1 MVYSTFRLC
10 KINIKSVTEM
20 RNIIRM
26 VGIGV
31 AALCMVTPTVQA
43 QVKLNANNI
52 DEVIGE
58 MTLEEKVHMVIGCGM
73 SMGDGAK
80 FPGTAGRTY
89 DIPRLGIP
97 SVYLA
102 DGPHRLA
109 MSVKRDFDSRFYYA
123 TEFPSGTTVAATFD
137 PNAAYQ
143 VGAALGEEVKDYG
156 MDVLLAPGAN
166 LMRNALCGRNHEYYS
181 EDPVVTGKMAAGY
194 IKGVQSQGVGTCLKH
209 FAVNN
214 QETNRNNNDSRVA
227 QRPLREL
234 YLKGFEIA
242 VKESQPWSIMTS
254 YNKVNGKYTC
264 EDIDLT
270 ENILRDEWGF
280 KGVVM
285 SDWNAGTD
293 AVTSM
298 KAGNDML
305 QPGQERQYKA
315 ILEAVQNG
323 TLDEAILNRNVK
335 RILELVVKCHTFENY
350 KYANETDLKAHAI
363 IDRTIGAEGIVLLDN
378 RSVLPLTANVKTIA
392 LYGTTSYDMV
402 PAGMGFG
409 STGVGYYC
417 VSLVEGMRNAGYT
430 VDADLIKKY
439 KKHLFDEQKRL
450 YPNGKP
456 PFSLTSLKRA
466 EEFVPTSDELS
477 AQVKNN
483 DVAIITLGRTSGEA
497 SDRRVEEFYLKE
509 NESALIKQ
517 VAEAYHAAGKK
528 VIVILNICSPVETA
542 SWKNMVDAVICAFQ
556 PGQEVGNCVADV
568 LTGKVNPSGHLPMTF
583 AIKYGDAPS
592 DSNFPYDYE
601 FKMPSFAMGSGMN
614 FESKEKEEKPKE
626 AVRNVDFTDY
636 EEGIYVGYRYFETF
650 DKEVSYPF
658 GHGLSYT
665 TFSFEIVSSDING
678 DNCEMKV
685 AVKNTGNCAGKESVQ
700 VYVKAPAGGLEK
712 PAKELKAFAK
722 TKLLQPGESEVV
734 TLSWKLMDMASLN
747 EKSSSWEL
755 PKGTYQ
761 WMVGASSA
769 DVRCTVIQKVSK
781 AQKVKVHNAMIP
793 PYKIAQHDMVKR

>member
-1 MVYSTFRLC
+1 MVYSTFRMC

-456 PFSLTSLKRA
+456 PFSLTPLKRA

-712 PAKELKAFAK
+712 PVKELKAFAK

>member
-378 RSVLPLTANVKTIA
+378 RSALPLTANVKTIA

-456 PFSLTSLKRA
+456 PFSLTPLKRT

-509 NESALIKQ
+509 NESVLIKQ

>member
-1 MVYSTFRLC
+1 
-10 KINIKSVTEM
+10 M
-20 RNIIRM
+20 RNVIRM
-26 VGIGV
+26 VGVGI
-31 AALCMVTPTVQA
+31 AALCMVTSTVQG
-43 QVKLNANNI
+43 QVKLNASNI
-52 DEVIGE
+52 DEVIGQ

-73 SMGDGAK
+73 SMGDDVK

-109 MSVKRDFDSRFYYA
+109 MAVKRDFDSHFYYA

-137 PNAAYQ
+137 PNAAFQ
-143 VGAALGEEVKDYG
+143 VGVALGEEVKDYG
-156 MDVLLAPGAN
+156 MDVLLAPGVN

-194 IKGVQSQGVGTCLKH
+194 INGVQSQGTGTCLKH

-270 ENILRDEWGF
+270 EYILRDEWGF

-293 AVTSM
+293 AVASM
-298 KAGNDML
+298 KAENDML
-305 QPGQERQYKA
+305 QPGQDRQYKA

-323 TLDEAILNRNVK
+323 TLDEAVLNRNVK
-335 RILELVVKCHTFENY
+335 RILEMVVKCHTFGNY
-350 KYANETDLKAHAI
+350 KYANETNLKAHAQ

-378 RSVLPLTANVKTIA
+378 QSALPLAANIKNVA

-430 VDADLIKKY
+430 VDANLIKKY
-439 KKHLFDEQKRL
+439 KKHLADEQKRL
-450 YPNGKP
+450 YPKGRP
-456 PFSLTSLKRA
+456 PFSLTPLKRA
-466 EEFVPTSDELS
+466 EEFVPTADELS
-477 AQVKNN
+477 AQVKSN
-483 DVAIITLGRTSGEA
+483 DVAILTLGRTSGEA
-497 SDRRVEEFYLKE
+497 SDRRVEEFYLKD
-509 NESALIKQ
+509 NETALIKQ

-542 SWKNMVDAVICAFQ
+542 SWKNTVDAVICAFQ
-556 PGQEVGNCVADV
+556 PGQEVGNSVADV

-583 AIKYGDAPS
+583 AVKYGDAPS
-592 DSNFPYDYE
+592 DANFPYDYE

-614 FESKEKEEKPKE
+614 FESKEKKEEKPKE
-626 AVRNVDFTDY
+626 AVRNVDYTNY
-636 EEGIYVGYRYFETF
+636 EEGIYVGYRYFDTF
-650 DKEVSYPF
+650 GKEVSYPF

-665 TFSFEIVSSDING
+665 TFSFDVVSSGING
-678 DNCEMKV
+678 DKCEMKV
-685 AVKNTGNCAGKESVQ
+685 SVKNTGNCAGKESVQ
-700 VYVKAPAGGLEK
+700 LYVKAPAGGLEK

-734 TLSWKLMDMASLN
+734 TLSWNLMDMASFN
-747 EKSSSWEL
+747 EKSCSWEL
-755 PKGTYQ
+755 AKGTYQ
-761 WMVGASSA
+761 WMAAASSA
-769 DVRCTVIQKVSK
+769 DVRCTVSQKVAK
-781 AQKVKVHNAMIP
+781 AQKVKVHDAMKP
-793 PYKIAQHDMVKR
+793 AYKIVQLDMVKR

>member
-378 RSVLPLTANVKTIA
+378 RSALPLTANVKTIA

-456 PFSLTSLKRA
+456 PFSLTPLKRA

-769 DVRCTVIQKVSK
+769 DVRCTVTQKVSK
-781 AQKVKVHNAMIP
+781 AQKVKVYNAMIP

>member
-1 MVYSTFRLC
+1 
-10 KINIKSVTEM
+10 M
-20 RNIIRM
+20 RNVIRM
-26 VGIGV
+26 VGVGI
-31 AALCMVTPTVQA
+31 AALCMVTSTVQG
-43 QVKLNANNI
+43 QVKLNASNI
-52 DEVIGE
+52 DEVIGQ

-73 SMGDGAK
+73 SMGDDVK

-109 MSVKRDFDSRFYYA
+109 MAVKRDFDSHFYYA

-137 PNAAYQ
+137 PNAAFQ
-143 VGAALGEEVKDYG
+143 VGVALGEEVKDYG
-156 MDVLLAPGAN
+156 MDVLLAPGVN

-194 IKGVQSQGVGTCLKH
+194 INGVQSQGTGTCLKH

-270 ENILRDEWGF
+270 EYILRDEWGF

-293 AVTSM
+293 AVASM

-305 QPGQERQYKA
+305 QPGQDRQYKA
-315 ILEAVQNG
+315 ILEAVQNS
-323 TLDEAILNRNVK
+323 TLDEAVLNRNVK
-335 RILELVVKCHTFENY
+335 RILEMVVKCHTFGNY
-350 KYANETDLKAHAI
+350 KYANETNLKAHAQ

-378 RSVLPLTANVKTIA
+378 QSALPLAANIKNVA

-430 VDADLIKKY
+430 VDANLIKKY
-439 KKHLFDEQKRL
+439 KKHLADEQKRL
-450 YPNGKP
+450 YPKGRP
-456 PFSLTSLKRA
+456 PFSLTPLKRA
-466 EEFVPTSDELS
+466 EEFVPTADELA
-477 AQVKNN
+477 AQVKSN
-483 DVAIITLGRTSGEA
+483 DVAILTLGRTSGEA
-497 SDRRVEEFYLKE
+497 SDRRVEEFYLKD
-509 NESALIKQ
+509 NETALIKQ

-542 SWKNMVDAVICAFQ
+542 SWKNTVDAVICAFQ
-556 PGQEVGNCVADV
+556 PGQEVGNSVADV

-583 AIKYGDAPS
+583 AVKYGDAPS
-592 DSNFPYDYE
+592 DTNFPYDYE

-614 FESKEKEEKPKE
+614 FESKEKKEEKPKE
-626 AVRNVDFTDY
+626 AVRNVDYTNY
-636 EEGIYVGYRYFETF
+636 EEGIYVGYRYFDTF
-650 DKEVSYPF
+650 GKEVSYPF

-665 TFSFEIVSSDING
+665 TFSFDVVSSGING
-678 DNCEMKV
+678 DKCEMKV
-685 AVKNTGNCAGKESVQ
+685 SVKNTGNCAGKESVQ
-700 VYVKAPAGGLEK
+700 LYVKAPAGGLEK

-734 TLSWKLMDMASLN
+734 TLSWNLMDMASFN
-747 EKSSSWEL
+747 EKSCSWEL
-755 PKGTYQ
+755 AKGTYQ
-761 WMVGASSA
+761 WMAAASSA
-769 DVRCTVIQKVSK
+769 DVRCMVSQKVAK
-781 AQKVKVHNAMIP
+781 AQKVKVHDAMKP
-793 PYKIAQHDMVKR
+793 AYKIVQLDMVKR

>member
-1 MVYSTFRLC
+1 
-10 KINIKSVTEM
+10 M
-20 RNIIRM
+20 RNVIRM
-26 VGIGV
+26 VGVGI
-31 AALCMVTPTVQA
+31 AALCMVTSTVQG
-43 QVKLNANNI
+43 QVKLNASNI
-52 DEVIGE
+52 DEVIGQ

-378 RSVLPLTANVKTIA
+378 RSALPLTANVKTIA

-430 VDADLIKKY
+430 VDAGLIKKY

-456 PFSLTSLKRA
+456 PFSLTPLKRA

>member
-1 MVYSTFRLC
+1 
-10 KINIKSVTEM
+10 M

-378 RSVLPLTANVKTIA
+378 RSALPLTANVKTIA

-456 PFSLTSLKRA
+456 PFSLTPLKRA

-477 AQVKNN
+477 VQVKNN

>member
-1 MVYSTFRLC
+1 
-10 KINIKSVTEM
+10 M
-20 RNIIRM
+20 RNVIRM
-26 VGIGV
+26 VGVGI
-31 AALCMVTPTVQA
+31 AALCMVTSTVQG
-43 QVKLNANNI
+43 QVKLNASNI
-52 DEVIGE
+52 DEVIGQ

-73 SMGDGAK
+73 SMGDDVK

-109 MSVKRDFDSRFYYA
+109 MAVKRDFDSHFYYT

-137 PNAAYQ
+137 PNAAFQ

-156 MDVLLAPGAN
+156 MDVLLAPGVN

-194 IKGVQSQGVGTCLKH
+194 INGVQSQGTGTCLKH

-227 QRPLREL
+227 QRTLREL

-270 ENILRDEWGF
+270 EYILRDEWGF

-293 AVTSM
+293 AVASM

-305 QPGQERQYKA
+305 QPGQDRQYKA

-323 TLDEAILNRNVK
+323 TLDEAVLNRNVK
-335 RILELVVKCHTFENY
+335 RILEMVVKCHTFGNY
-350 KYANETDLKAHAI
+350 KYANETNLKAHAQ

-378 RSVLPLTANVKTIA
+378 QSALPLAANIKNVA

-430 VDADLIKKY
+430 VDANLIKKY
-439 KKHLFDEQKRL
+439 KKHLADEQKRL
-450 YPNGKP
+450 YPKGRP
-456 PFSLTSLKRA
+456 PFSLTPLKRA
-466 EEFVPTSDELS
+466 EEFVPTADELA
-477 AQVKNN
+477 AQVKSN
-483 DVAIITLGRTSGEA
+483 DVAILTLGRTSGEA
-497 SDRRVEEFYLKE
+497 SDRRVEEFYLKD
-509 NESALIKQ
+509 NETALIKQ

-542 SWKNMVDAVICAFQ
+542 SWKNTVDAVICAFQ
-556 PGQEVGNCVADV
+556 PGQEVGNSVADV

-583 AIKYGDAPS
+583 AVKYGDAPS
-592 DSNFPYDYE
+592 DTNFPYDYE

-614 FESKEKEEKPKE
+614 FESKEKKEEKPKE
-626 AVRNVDFTDY
+626 AVRNVDYTNY
-636 EEGIYVGYRYFETF
+636 EEGIYVGYRYFDTF
-650 DKEVSYPF
+650 GKEVSYPF

-665 TFSFEIVSSDING
+665 TFSFDVVSSGING
-678 DNCEMKV
+678 DKCEMKV
-685 AVKNTGNCAGKESVQ
+685 SVKNTGNCAGKESVQ
-700 VYVKAPAGGLEK
+700 LYVKAPAGGLEK

-734 TLSWKLMDMASLN
+734 TLSWNLMDMASFN
-747 EKSSSWEL
+747 EKSCSWEL
-755 PKGTYQ
+755 AKGTYQ
-761 WMVGASSA
+761 WMAAASSA
-769 DVRCTVIQKVSK
+769 DVRCTVSQKVAK
-781 AQKVKVHNAMIP
+781 AQKVKVHDAMKP
-793 PYKIAQHDMVKR
+793 AYKIVQLDMVKR

>member
-1 MVYSTFRLC
+1 
-10 KINIKSVTEM
+10 M
-20 RNIIRM
+20 RNVIRM
-26 VGIGV
+26 VGVGI
-31 AALCMVTPTVQA
+31 AALCMVTSTVQG
-43 QVKLNANNI
+43 QVKLNASNI
-52 DEVIGE
+52 DEVIGQ

-73 SMGDGAK
+73 SMGDDVK

-109 MSVKRDFDSRFYYA
+109 MAVKRDFDSHFYYA

-137 PNAAYQ
+137 PNAAFQ
-143 VGAALGEEVKDYG
+143 VGVALGEEVKDYG
-156 MDVLLAPGAN
+156 MDVLLAPGVN

-194 IKGVQSQGVGTCLKH
+194 INGVQSQGTGTCLKH

-270 ENILRDEWGF
+270 EYILRDEWGF

-293 AVTSM
+293 AVASM
-298 KAGNDML
+298 KAENDML
-305 QPGQERQYKA
+305 QPGQDRQYKA

-323 TLDEAILNRNVK
+323 TLDEAVLNRNVK
-335 RILELVVKCHTFENY
+335 RILEMVVKCHTFGNY
-350 KYANETDLKAHAI
+350 KYANETNLKAHAQ

-378 RSVLPLTANVKTIA
+378 QSALPLAANIKNVA

-430 VDADLIKKY
+430 VDANLIKKY
-439 KKHLFDEQKRL
+439 KKHLADEQKRL
-450 YPNGKP
+450 YPKGRP
-456 PFSLTSLKRA
+456 PFSLTPLKRA
-466 EEFVPTSDELS
+466 EEFVPTADELA
-477 AQVKNN
+477 AQVKSN
-483 DVAIITLGRTSGEA
+483 DVAILTLGRTSGEA
-497 SDRRVEEFYLKE
+497 SDRRVEEFYLKD
-509 NESALIKQ
+509 NETDLIKQ

-542 SWKNMVDAVICAFQ
+542 SWKNTVDAVICAFQ
-556 PGQEVGNCVADV
+556 PGQEVGNSVADV

-583 AIKYGDAPS
+583 AVKYGDAPS
-592 DSNFPYDYE
+592 DANFPYDYE

-614 FESKEKEEKPKE
+614 FESKEKKEEKPKE
-626 AVRNVDFTDY
+626 AVRNVDYTNY
-636 EEGIYVGYRYFETF
+636 EEGIYVGYRYFDTF
-650 DKEVSYPF
+650 GKEVSYPF

-665 TFSFEIVSSDING
+665 TFSFDVVSSGING
-678 DNCEMKV
+678 DKCEMKV
-685 AVKNTGNCAGKESVQ
+685 SVKNTGNCAGKESVQ
-700 VYVKAPAGGLEK
+700 LYVKAPAGGLEK
-712 PAKELKAFAK
+712 PAKELRAFAK

-734 TLSWKLMDMASLN
+734 TLSWNLMDMASFN
-747 EKSSSWEL
+747 EKSCSWEL
-755 PKGTYQ
+755 AKGTYQ
-761 WMVGASSA
+761 WMAAASSA
-769 DVRCTVIQKVSK
+769 DVRCTVSQKVAK
-781 AQKVKVHNAMIP
+781 AQKVKVHDAMKP
-793 PYKIAQHDMVKR
+793 AYKITQLDMVKR

>member
-350 KYANETDLKAHAI
+350 KYANETDLKAYAI

-456 PFSLTSLKRA
+456 PFSLTPLKRA

>member
-1 MVYSTFRLC
+1 
-10 KINIKSVTEM
+10 
-20 RNIIRM
+20 
-26 VGIGV
+26 
-31 AALCMVTPTVQA
+31 
-43 QVKLNANNI
+43 
-52 DEVIGE
+52 
-58 MTLEEKVHMVIGCGM
+58 M
-73 SMGDGAK
+73 SMGDDVK

-109 MSVKRDFDSRFYYA
+109 MAVKRDFDSHFYYA

-137 PNAAYQ
+137 PNAAFQ

-166 LMRNALCGRNHEYYS
+166 LMRNVLCGRNHEYYS
-181 EDPVVTGKMAAGY
+181 EDPVVTGKIAAGY
-194 IKGVQSQGVGTCLKH
+194 INGVQSQGTGTCLKH

-234 YLKGFEIA
+234 YLKGFEMA

-270 ENILRDEWGF
+270 EYILRDEWGF
-280 KGVVM
+280 KGMVM

-305 QPGQERQYKA
+305 QPGQDRQYKA

-323 TLDEAILNRNVK
+323 TLDEAVLNRNVK
-335 RILELVVKCHTFENY
+335 RILEMVVKCHTFDNY
-350 KYANETDLKAHAI
+350 KYANETNLKAHAQV
-363 IDRTIGAEGIVLLDN
+363 DRTIGAEGIVLLDN
-378 RSVLPLTANVKTIA
+378 QSALPLAANIKNVA

-417 VSLVEGMRNAGYT
+417 VSMVEGMRNAGYT
-430 VDADLIKKY
+430 VDANLIKKY
-439 KKHLFDEQKRL
+439 KKHLADEQKRL
-450 YPNGKP
+450 YPKGRP
-456 PFSLTSLKRA
+456 PFSLTPLKRA
-466 EEFVPTSDELS
+466 EEFVPTAEELA
-477 AQVKNN
+477 AQVKSN
-483 DVAIITLGRTSGEA
+483 DVAILTLGRTSGEA
-497 SDRRVEEFYLKE
+497 SDRRVEEFYLKD
-509 NESALIKQ
+509 NETALIKQ

-542 SWKNMVDAVICAFQ
+542 SWKNTVDAVICAFQ
-556 PGQEVGNCVADV
+556 PGQEVGNSVADV

-592 DSNFPYDYE
+592 DANFPYDYE

-614 FESKEKEEKPKE
+614 FESKEKKEEKPKE
-626 AVRNVDFTDY
+626 AVRNVDYTNY
-636 EEGIYVGYRYFETF
+636 EEGIYVGYRYFDTF
-650 DKEVSYPF
+650 GKEVSYPF

-665 TFSFEIVSSDING
+665 TFSFDVVSSGING
-678 DNCEMKV
+678 DKCEMKV
-685 AVKNTGNCAGKESVQ
+685 SVKNTGNCAGKESVQ
-700 VYVKAPAGGLEK
+700 LYVKAPAGGLEK

-722 TKLLQPGESEVV
+722 TRLLQPGESEVV
-734 TLSWKLMDMASLN
+734 TLSWNLMDMASFN
-747 EKSSSWEL
+747 EKSCSWEL
-755 PKGTYQ
+755 AKGTYQ
-761 WMVGASSA
+761 WMAAASSA
-769 DVRCTVIQKVSK
+769 DVRCTVSQKVAK
-781 AQKVKVHNAMIP
+781 AQKVKVHDAMKP
-793 PYKIAQHDMVKR
+793 AYKITQLDMVKR

>member
-1 MVYSTFRLC
+1 
-10 KINIKSVTEM
+10 M

-52 DEVIGE
+52 EEVIGE

-456 PFSLTSLKRA
+456 PFSLTPLKRA

>member
-1 MVYSTFRLC
+1 
-10 KINIKSVTEM
+10 M

-378 RSVLPLTANVKTIA
+378 RSALPLTANVKTIA

-430 VDADLIKKY
+430 VDAGLIKKY

-456 PFSLTSLKRA
+456 PFSLTPLKRA

-483 DVAIITLGRTSGEA
+483 NVAIITLGRTSGEA

-769 DVRCTVIQKVSK
+769 DVRCTVTQKVSK
-781 AQKVKVHNAMIP
+781 AQKEKVHNAMIP

>member
-378 RSVLPLTANVKTIA
+378 RSALPLTANVKTIA

-450 YPNGKP
+450 YPNGRP
-456 PFSLTSLKRA
+456 PFSLTPLKRA

-477 AQVKNN
+477 VQVKNN

-665 TFSFEIVSSDING
+665 TFCFEIVSSDING

>member
-315 ILEAVQNG
+315 IWEAVQNG

-335 RILELVVKCHTFENY
+335 RILELVVKCHTF
-350 KYANETDLKAHAI
+350 
-363 IDRTIGAEGIVLLDN
+363 
-378 RSVLPLTANVKTIA
+378 
-392 LYGTTSYDMV
+392 
-402 PAGMGFG
+402 
-409 STGVGYYC
+409 
-417 VSLVEGMRNAGYT
+417 
-430 VDADLIKKY
+430 
-439 KKHLFDEQKRL
+439 
-450 YPNGKP
+450 
-456 PFSLTSLKRA
+456 
-466 EEFVPTSDELS
+466 
-477 AQVKNN
+477 
-483 DVAIITLGRTSGEA
+483 
-497 SDRRVEEFYLKE
+497 
-509 NESALIKQ
+509 
-517 VAEAYHAAGKK
+517 
-528 VIVILNICSPVETA
+528 
-542 SWKNMVDAVICAFQ
+542 
-556 PGQEVGNCVADV
+556 
-568 LTGKVNPSGHLPMTF
+568 
-583 AIKYGDAPS
+583 
-592 DSNFPYDYE
+592 
-601 FKMPSFAMGSGMN
+601 
-614 FESKEKEEKPKE
+614 
-626 AVRNVDFTDY
+626 
-636 EEGIYVGYRYFETF
+636 
-650 DKEVSYPF
+650 
-658 GHGLSYT
+658 
-665 TFSFEIVSSDING
+665 
-678 DNCEMKV
+678 
-685 AVKNTGNCAGKESVQ
+685 
-700 VYVKAPAGGLEK
+700 
-712 PAKELKAFAK
+712 
-722 TKLLQPGESEVV
+722 
-734 TLSWKLMDMASLN
+734 
-747 EKSSSWEL
+747 
-755 PKGTYQ
+755 
-761 WMVGASSA
+761 
-769 DVRCTVIQKVSK
+769 
-781 AQKVKVHNAMIP
+781 
-793 PYKIAQHDMVKR
+793 

>member
-1 MVYSTFRLC
+1 
-10 KINIKSVTEM
+10 M
-20 RNIIRM
+20 RNVIRM
-26 VGIGV
+26 VGVGI
-31 AALCMVTPTVQA
+31 AALCMVTSTVQG
-43 QVKLNANNI
+43 QVKLNASNI
-52 DEVIGE
+52 DEVIGQ

-73 SMGDGAK
+73 SMGDDVK

-109 MSVKRDFDSRFYYA
+109 MAVKRDFDSHFYYA

-137 PNAAYQ
+137 PNAAFQ
-143 VGAALGEEVKDYG
+143 VGVALGEEVKDYG
-156 MDVLLAPGAN
+156 MDVLLAPGVN

-194 IKGVQSQGVGTCLKH
+194 INGVQSQGTGTCLKH

-270 ENILRDEWGF
+270 EYILRDEWGF

-293 AVTSM
+293 AVASM

-305 QPGQERQYKA
+305 QPGQDRQYKA
-315 ILEAVQNG
+315 ILEAVQNS
-323 TLDEAILNRNVK
+323 TLDEAVLNRNVK
-335 RILELVVKCHTFENY
+335 RILEMVVKCHTFGNY
-350 KYANETDLKAHAI
+350 KYANETNLKAHAQ

-378 RSVLPLTANVKTIA
+378 QSALPLVANIKNVA

-430 VDADLIKKY
+430 VDANLIKKY
-439 KKHLFDEQKRL
+439 KKHLADEQKRL
-450 YPNGKP
+450 YPKGRP
-456 PFSLTSLKRA
+456 PFSLTPLKRA
-466 EEFVPTSDELS
+466 EEFVPTADELA
-477 AQVKNN
+477 AQVKSN
-483 DVAIITLGRTSGEA
+483 DVAILTLGRTSGEA
-497 SDRRVEEFYLKE
+497 SDRRVEEFYLKD
-509 NESALIKQ
+509 NETALIKQ

-542 SWKNMVDAVICAFQ
+542 SWKNTVDAVICAFQ
-556 PGQEVGNCVADV
+556 PGQEVGNSVADV

-583 AIKYGDAPS
+583 AVKYGDAPS
-592 DSNFPYDYE
+592 DTNFPYDYE

-614 FESKEKEEKPKE
+614 FESKEKKEEKPKE
-626 AVRNVDFTDY
+626 AVRNVDYTNY
-636 EEGIYVGYRYFETF
+636 EEGIYVGYRYFDTF
-650 DKEVSYPF
+650 GKEVSYPF

-665 TFSFEIVSSDING
+665 TFSFDVVSSGING
-678 DNCEMKV
+678 DKCEMKV
-685 AVKNTGNCAGKESVQ
+685 SVKNTGNCAGKESVQ
-700 VYVKAPAGGLEK
+700 LYVKAPAGGLEK

-734 TLSWKLMDMASLN
+734 TLSWNLMDMASFN
-747 EKSSSWEL
+747 EKSCSWEL
-755 PKGTYQ
+755 AKGTYQ
-761 WMVGASSA
+761 WMAAASSA
-769 DVRCTVIQKVSK
+769 DVRCTVSQKVAK
-781 AQKVKVHNAMIP
+781 AQKVKVHDAMKP
-793 PYKIAQHDMVKR
+793 AYKIVQLDMVKR

>member
-1 MVYSTFRLC
+1 
-10 KINIKSVTEM
+10 M
-20 RNIIRM
+20 RNVIRM
-26 VGIGV
+26 VGVGI
-31 AALCMVTPTVQA
+31 AALCMVTSTVQG
-43 QVKLNANNI
+43 QVKLNASNI
-52 DEVIGE
+52 DEVIGQ

-73 SMGDGAK
+73 SMGDDVK

-109 MSVKRDFDSRFYYA
+109 MAVKRDFDSHFYYA

-137 PNAAYQ
+137 PNAAFQ
-143 VGAALGEEVKDYG
+143 VGVALGEEVKDYG
-156 MDVLLAPGAN
+156 MDVLLAPGVN

-194 IKGVQSQGVGTCLKH
+194 INGVQSQGTGTCLKH

-270 ENILRDEWGF
+270 EYILRDEWGF
-280 KGVVM
+280 KGMVM

-293 AVTSM
+293 AVASM

-305 QPGQERQYKA
+305 QPGQDRQYKA
-315 ILEAVQNG
+315 ILEAVQNS
-323 TLDEAILNRNVK
+323 TLDEAVLNRNVK
-335 RILELVVKCHTFENY
+335 RILEMVVKCHTFGNY
-350 KYANETDLKAHAI
+350 KYANETNLKAHAQ

-378 RSVLPLTANVKTIA
+378 QSALPLAANIKNVA

-430 VDADLIKKY
+430 VDANLIKKY
-439 KKHLFDEQKRL
+439 KKHLADEQKRL
-450 YPNGKP
+450 YPKGRP
-456 PFSLTSLKRA
+456 PFSLTPLKRA
-466 EEFVPTSDELS
+466 EEFVPTADELA
-477 AQVKNN
+477 AQVKSN
-483 DVAIITLGRTSGEA
+483 DVAILTLGRTSGEA
-497 SDRRVEEFYLKE
+497 SDRRVEEFYLKD
-509 NESALIKQ
+509 NETALIKQ

-542 SWKNMVDAVICAFQ
+542 SWKNTVDAVICAFQ
-556 PGQEVGNCVADV
+556 PGQEVGNSVADV

-583 AIKYGDAPS
+583 AVKYGDAPS
-592 DSNFPYDYE
+592 DANFPYDYE

-614 FESKEKEEKPKE
+614 FESKEKKEEKPKE
-626 AVRNVDFTDY
+626 AVRNVDYTNY
-636 EEGIYVGYRYFETF
+636 EEGIYVGYRYFDTF
-650 DKEVSYPF
+650 GKEVSYPF

-665 TFSFEIVSSDING
+665 TFSFDVVSSGING
-678 DNCEMKV
+678 DKCEMKV
-685 AVKNTGNCAGKESVQ
+685 SVKNTGNCAGKESVQ
-700 VYVKAPAGGLEK
+700 LYVKAPAGGLEK

-734 TLSWKLMDMASLN
+734 TLSWNLMDMASFN
-747 EKSSSWEL
+747 EKSCSWEL
-755 PKGTYQ
+755 AKGTYQ
-761 WMVGASSA
+761 WMAAASSA
-769 DVRCTVIQKVSK
+769 DVRCTVSQKVAK
-781 AQKVKVHNAMIP
+781 AQKVKVHDAMKP
-793 PYKIAQHDMVKR
+793 AYKIVQLDMVKR

>member
-1 MVYSTFRLC
+1 
-10 KINIKSVTEM
+10 M
-20 RNIIRM
+20 RNVIRM
-26 VGIGV
+26 VGVGI
-31 AALCMVTPTVQA
+31 AALCMVTSTVQG
-43 QVKLNANNI
+43 QVKLNASNI
-52 DEVIGE
+52 DEVIGQ

-73 SMGDGAK
+73 SMGDDVK
-80 FPGTAGRTY
+80 FPSTAGRTY

-109 MSVKRDFDSRFYYA
+109 MAVKRDFDSHFYYA

-137 PNAAYQ
+137 PNAAFQ

-156 MDVLLAPGAN
+156 MDVLLAPGVN

-194 IKGVQSQGVGTCLKH
+194 INGVQSQGTGTCLKH

-270 ENILRDEWGF
+270 EYILRDEWGF

-293 AVTSM
+293 AVASM

-305 QPGQERQYKA
+305 QPGQDRQYKA

-323 TLDEAILNRNVK
+323 TLDEAVLNRNVK
-335 RILELVVKCHTFENY
+335 RILEMVVKCHTFGNY
-350 KYANETDLKAHAI
+350 KYANETNLKAHAQ

-378 RSVLPLTANVKTIA
+378 QSALPLAANIKNVA

-430 VDADLIKKY
+430 VDANLIKKY
-439 KKHLFDEQKRL
+439 KKHLADEQKRL
-450 YPNGKP
+450 YPKGRP
-456 PFSLTSLKRA
+456 PFSLTPLKRA
-466 EEFVPTSDELS
+466 EEFVPTADELA
-477 AQVKNN
+477 AQVKSN
-483 DVAIITLGRTSGEA
+483 DVAILTLGRTSGEA
-497 SDRRVEEFYLKE
+497 SDRRVEEFYLKD
-509 NESALIKQ
+509 NETALIKQ

-542 SWKNMVDAVICAFQ
+542 SWKNTVDAVICAFQ
-556 PGQEVGNCVADV
+556 PGQEVGNSVADV

-583 AIKYGDAPS
+583 AVKYGDAPS
-592 DSNFPYDYE
+592 DTNFPYDYE

-614 FESKEKEEKPKE
+614 FESKEKKEEKPKE
-626 AVRNVDFTDY
+626 AVRNVDYTNY
-636 EEGIYVGYRYFETF
+636 EEGIYVGYRYFDTF
-650 DKEVSYPF
+650 GKEVSYPF

-665 TFSFEIVSSDING
+665 TFSFDVVSSGING
-678 DNCEMKV
+678 DKCEMKV
-685 AVKNTGNCAGKESVQ
+685 SVKNTGNCAGKESVQ
-700 VYVKAPAGGLEK
+700 LYVKAPAGGLEK

-734 TLSWKLMDMASLN
+734 TLSWNLMDMASLN
-747 EKSSSWEL
+747 EKSCSWEL
-755 PKGTYQ
+755 AKGTYQ
-761 WMVGASSA
+761 WMAAASSA
-769 DVRCTVIQKVSK
+769 DVRCTVSQKVAK
-781 AQKVKVHNAMIP
+781 AQKVKVHDAMKP
-793 PYKIAQHDMVKR
+793 AYKIVQLDMVKR

>member
-10 KINIKSVTEM
+10 EINIKSVTEM

-52 DEVIGE
+52 EEVIGE

-378 RSVLPLTANVKTIA
+378 RSALPLTANVKTIA

-450 YPNGKP
+450 YPNGRP
-456 PFSLTSLKRA
+456 PFSLTPLKRA

-477 AQVKNN
+477 VQVKNN

>member
-456 PFSLTSLKRA
+456 PFSLTPLKRA

>member
-1 MVYSTFRLC
+1 
-10 KINIKSVTEM
+10 M
-20 RNIIRM
+20 RNVIRM
-26 VGIGV
+26 VGVGI
-31 AALCMVTPTVQA
+31 AALCMVTSTVQG
-43 QVKLNANNI
+43 QVKLNASNI
-52 DEVIGE
+52 DEVIGQ

-73 SMGDGAK
+73 SMGDDVK

-109 MSVKRDFDSRFYYA
+109 MAVKRDFDSHFYYA

-137 PNAAYQ
+137 PNAAFQ
-143 VGAALGEEVKDYG
+143 VGVALGEEVKDYG
-156 MDVLLAPGAN
+156 MDVLLAPGVN

-194 IKGVQSQGVGTCLKH
+194 INGVQSQGTGTCLKH

-270 ENILRDEWGF
+270 EYILRDEWGF
-280 KGVVM
+280 KGMVM

-293 AVTSM
+293 AVASM

-305 QPGQERQYKA
+305 QPGQDRQYKA
-315 ILEAVQNG
+315 ILEAVQNS
-323 TLDEAILNRNVK
+323 TLDEAVLNRNVK
-335 RILELVVKCHTFENY
+335 RILEMVVKCHTFGNY
-350 KYANETDLKAHAI
+350 KYANETNLKAHAQ

-378 RSVLPLTANVKTIA
+378 QSALPLAANIKNVA

-430 VDADLIKKY
+430 VDANLIKKY
-439 KKHLFDEQKRL
+439 KKHLADEQKRL
-450 YPNGKP
+450 YPKGRP
-456 PFSLTSLKRA
+456 PFSLTPLKRA
-466 EEFVPTSDELS
+466 EEFVPTADELA
-477 AQVKNN
+477 AQVKSN
-483 DVAIITLGRTSGEA
+483 DVAILTLGRTSGEA
-497 SDRRVEEFYLKE
+497 SDRRVEEFYLKD
-509 NESALIKQ
+509 NETALIKQ

-542 SWKNMVDAVICAFQ
+542 SWKNTVDAVICAFQ
-556 PGQEVGNCVADV
+556 PGQEVGNSVADV

-583 AIKYGDAPS
+583 AVKYGDAPS
-592 DSNFPYDYE
+592 DANFPYDYE

-614 FESKEKEEKPKE
+614 FESKEKKEEKPKE
-626 AVRNVDFTDY
+626 AVRNVDYTNY
-636 EEGIYVGYRYFETF
+636 EEGIYVGYRYFDTF
-650 DKEVSYPF
+650 GKEVSYTF

-665 TFSFEIVSSDING
+665 TFSFDVVSSGING
-678 DNCEMKV
+678 DKCEMKV
-685 AVKNTGNCAGKESVQ
+685 SVKNTGNCAGKESVQ
-700 VYVKAPAGGLEK
+700 LYVKAPAGGLEK

-734 TLSWKLMDMASLN
+734 TLSWNLMDMASFN
-747 EKSSSWEL
+747 EKSCSWEL
-755 PKGTYQ
+755 AKGTYQ
-761 WMVGASSA
+761 WMAAASSA
-769 DVRCTVIQKVSK
+769 DVRCTVSQKVAK
-781 AQKVKVHNAMIP
+781 AQKVKVHDAMKP
-793 PYKIAQHDMVKR
+793 AYKIVQLDMVKR

>member
-1 MVYSTFRLC
+1 
-10 KINIKSVTEM
+10 M
-20 RNIIRM
+20 RNVIRM
-26 VGIGV
+26 VGVGI
-31 AALCMVTPTVQA
+31 AALCMVTSTVQG
-43 QVKLNANNI
+43 QVKLNASNI
-52 DEVIGE
+52 DEVIGQ

-73 SMGDGAK
+73 SMGDDVK

-109 MSVKRDFDSRFYYA
+109 MAVKRDFDSHFYYA

-137 PNAAYQ
+137 PNAAFQ

-166 LMRNALCGRNHEYYS
+166 LMRNVLCGRNHEYYS
-181 EDPVVTGKMAAGY
+181 EDPVVTGKIAAGY
-194 IKGVQSQGVGTCLKH
+194 INGVQSQGTGTCLKH

-270 ENILRDEWGF
+270 EYILRDEWGF
-280 KGVVM
+280 KGMVM

-298 KAGNDML
+298 KAENDML
-305 QPGQERQYKA
+305 QPGQDRQYKA

-323 TLDEAILNRNVK
+323 TLDEAVLNRNVK
-335 RILELVVKCHTFENY
+335 RILEMVVKCHTFDNY
-350 KYANETDLKAHAI
+350 KYANETNLKAHAQV
-363 IDRTIGAEGIVLLDN
+363 DRTIGAEGIVLLDN
-378 RSVLPLTANVKTIA
+378 QSTLPLAANIKNVA

-417 VSLVEGMRNAGYT
+417 VSMVEGMRNAGYT
-430 VDADLIKKY
+430 VDANLIKKY
-439 KKHLFDEQKRL
+439 KKHLADEQKRL
-450 YPNGKP
+450 YPKGRP
-456 PFSLTSLKRA
+456 PFSLTPLKRA
-466 EEFVPTSDELS
+466 EEFVPTAEELA
-477 AQVKNN
+477 AQVKSN
-483 DVAIITLGRTSGEA
+483 DVAILTLGRTSGEA
-497 SDRRVEEFYLKE
+497 SDRRVEEFYLKD
-509 NESALIKQ
+509 NETALIKQ

-542 SWKNMVDAVICAFQ
+542 SWKNTVDAVICAFQ
-556 PGQEVGNCVADV
+556 PGQEVGNSVADV

-583 AIKYGDAPS
+583 AVKYGDAPS
-592 DSNFPYDYE
+592 DANFPYDYE

-614 FESKEKEEKPKE
+614 FESKEKKEEKPKE
-626 AVRNVDFTDY
+626 AVRNVDYTNY
-636 EEGIYVGYRYFETF
+636 EEGIYVGYRYFDTF
-650 DKEVSYPF
+650 SKEVSYPF

-665 TFSFEIVSSDING
+665 TFSFDVVSSGING
-678 DNCEMKV
+678 DKCEMKV
-685 AVKNTGNCAGKESVQ
+685 SVKNTGNCAGKESVQ
-700 VYVKAPAGGLEK
+700 LYVKAPAGGLEK

-734 TLSWKLMDMASLN
+734 TLSWNLMDMASFN
-747 EKSSSWEL
+747 EKSCSWEL
-755 PKGTYQ
+755 AKGTYQ
-761 WMVGASSA
+761 WMAAASSA
-769 DVRCTVIQKVSK
+769 DVRCTVSQKVAK
-781 AQKVKVHNAMIP
+781 AQKVKVYDAMKP
-793 PYKIAQHDMVKR
+793 AYKITQLDMVKR

>member
-1 MVYSTFRLC
+1 
-10 KINIKSVTEM
+10 M
-20 RNIIRM
+20 RNVIRM
-26 VGIGV
+26 VGVGI
-31 AALCMVTPTVQA
+31 AALCMVTSTVQG
-43 QVKLNANNI
+43 QVKLNASNI
-52 DEVIGE
+52 DEVIGQ

-456 PFSLTSLKRA
+456 PFSLTPLKRA

-509 NESALIKQ
+509 NESVLIKQ

>member
-1 MVYSTFRLC
+1 
-10 KINIKSVTEM
+10 M

-456 PFSLTSLKRA
+456 PFSLTPLKRA

-509 NESALIKQ
+509 NESVLIKQ

>member
-10 KINIKSVTEM
+10 KINIKSVTGM

-315 ILEAVQNG
+315 IWEAVQNG

-456 PFSLTSLKRA
+456 PFSLTPLKRA

>member
-73 SMGDGAK
+73 SMEDGAK

-456 PFSLTSLKRA
+456 PFSLTPLKRA

>member
-1 MVYSTFRLC
+1 MKNV
-10 KINIKSVTEM
+10 
-20 RNIIRM
+20 IRM
-26 VGIGV
+26 VGIGI
-31 AALCMVTPTVQA
+31 AACCLAVPTVQA
-43 QVKLNANNI
+43 QVKLSADNI
-52 DEVIGE
+52 DEVIGQ

-73 SMGDGAK
+73 AMGDDVK

-89 DIPRLGIP
+89 DISRLGIP

-109 MSVKRDFDSRFYYA
+109 MSVKRNFDSRFYYA
-123 TEFPSGTTVAATFD
+123 TEFPSGTTVAATFNPD
-137 PNAAYQ
+137 AAFQ

-194 IKGVQSQGVGTCLKH
+194 INGVQSQGTGTCLKH

-214 QETNRNNNDSRVA
+214 QETNRNSNDSRLT

-242 VKESQPWSIMTS
+242 VKESQPWSIMTA

-285 SDWNAGTD
+285 SDWNAGKD

-298 KAGNDML
+298 LAGNDML

-323 TLDEAILNRNVK
+323 TLDEAVLNRNVK
-335 RILELVVKCHTFENY
+335 RVLELVVKCHSFAGY
-350 KYANETDLKAHAI
+350 KYANETDLKAHAQV
-363 IDRTIGAEGIVLLDN
+363 DRSVGAEGIVLLDN
-378 RSVLPLTANVKTIA
+378 RNTLPLAGDIKSVA

-409 STGVGYYC
+409 STGVGYYS
-417 VSLVEGMRNAGYT
+417 VSLVEGMRNAGYL
-430 VDADLIKKY
+430 VDKELIKKY
-439 KKHLFDEQKRL
+439 RKHLADEQKRL

-456 PFSLTSLKRA
+456 PFSLVPPKRA
-466 EEFVPTSDELS
+466 DEFVPTAEELV

-483 DVAIITLGRTSGEA
+483 DVAILTFGRTCGEA

-509 NESALIKQ
+509 NEVALIKQ
-517 VAEAYHAAGKK
+517 VTEAYHAADKK
-528 VIVILNICSPVETA
+528 VVVVLNICSPVETA
-542 SWKNMVDAVICAFQ
+542 SWKNTVDAVICAFQ

-568 LTGKVNPSGHLPMTF
+568 LTGKVNPSGRLPMTF
-583 AIKYGDAPS
+583 AVKYGDAPS
-592 DSNFPYDYE
+592 DANFPYDYE

-614 FESKEKEEKPKE
+614 FKSKEKEEKPKE
-626 AVRNVDFTDY
+626 PVRNVDFTDY
-636 EEGIYVGYRYFETF
+636 EEGIYVGYRYFDTF
-650 DKEVSYPF
+650 GKEVSYPF
-658 GHGLSYT
+658 GYGLSYT
-665 TFSFEIVSSDING
+665 TFSFEVVSSTING
-678 DNCEMKV
+678 EDCEMKV
-685 AVKNTGNCAGKESVQ
+685 AVENIGKCAGKESVQ
-700 VYVKAPAGGLEK
+700 LYVKAPLGGLEK
-712 PAKELKAFAK
+712 PAKELKTFVK
-722 TKLLQPGESEVV
+722 TKLLQPGETEVV
-734 TLSWKLMDMASLN
+734 TLSWKLMDMASFN
-747 EKSSSWEL
+747 EKSSTWEL
-755 PKGTYQ
+755 AKGTYQ
-761 WMVGASSA
+761 WMAAASSA
-769 DVRCTVIQKVSK
+769 DVRCTVDQKVGK
-781 AQKVKVHNAMIP
+781 AQKMKAHNAMKPQVAI
-793 PYKIAQHDMVKR
+793 KINSLVKK

>member
-1 MVYSTFRLC
+1 
-10 KINIKSVTEM
+10 M

-335 RILELVVKCHTFENY
+335 RILELVVKCHTFEDY

-456 PFSLTSLKRA
+456 PFSLTPLKRA

-658 GHGLSYT
+658 GYGLSYT

-793 PYKIAQHDMVKR
+793 PYKIAQHDIVKR

>member
-1 MVYSTFRLC
+1 
-10 KINIKSVTEM
+10 M
-20 RNIIRM
+20 RNVIRM
-26 VGIGV
+26 VGVGI
-31 AALCMVTPTVQA
+31 AALCMVTSTVQG
-43 QVKLNANNI
+43 QVKLNASNI
-52 DEVIGE
+52 DEVIGQ

-73 SMGDGAK
+73 SMGDDVK

-109 MSVKRDFDSRFYYA
+109 MAVKRDFDSHFYYA

-137 PNAAYQ
+137 PNAAFQ
-143 VGAALGEEVKDYG
+143 VGVALGEEVKDYG
-156 MDVLLAPGAN
+156 MDVLLAPGVN

-194 IKGVQSQGVGTCLKH
+194 INGVQSQGTGTCLKH

-270 ENILRDEWGF
+270 EYILRDEWGF

-293 AVTSM
+293 AVASM

-305 QPGQERQYKA
+305 QPGQDRQYKA
-315 ILEAVQNG
+315 ILEAVQNS
-323 TLDEAILNRNVK
+323 TLDEAVLNRNVK
-335 RILELVVKCHTFENY
+335 RILEMVVKCHTFGNY
-350 KYANETDLKAHAI
+350 KYANETNLKAHAQ

-378 RSVLPLTANVKTIA
+378 QSALPLAANIKNVA

-430 VDADLIKKY
+430 VDANLIKKY
-439 KKHLFDEQKRL
+439 KKHLADEQKRL
-450 YPNGKP
+450 YPKGRP
-456 PFSLTSLKRA
+456 PFSLTPLKRA
-466 EEFVPTSDELS
+466 EEFVPTADELA
-477 AQVKNN
+477 AQVKSN
-483 DVAIITLGRTSGEA
+483 DVAILTLGRTSGEA
-497 SDRRVEEFYLKE
+497 SDRRVEEFYLKD
-509 NESALIKQ
+509 NETALIKQ
-517 VAEAYHAAGKK
+517 VGEAYHAAGKK

-542 SWKNMVDAVICAFQ
+542 SWKNTVDAVICAFQ
-556 PGQEVGNCVADV
+556 PGQEVGNSVADV

-583 AIKYGDAPS
+583 AVKYGDAPS
-592 DSNFPYDYE
+592 DTNFPYDYE

-614 FESKEKEEKPKE
+614 FESKEKKEEKPKE
-626 AVRNVDFTDY
+626 AVRNVDYTNY
-636 EEGIYVGYRYFETF
+636 EEGIYVGYRYFDTF
-650 DKEVSYPF
+650 GKEVSYPF

-665 TFSFEIVSSDING
+665 TFSFDVVSSGING
-678 DNCEMKV
+678 DKCEMKV
-685 AVKNTGNCAGKESVQ
+685 SVKNTGNCAGKESVQ
-700 VYVKAPAGGLEK
+700 LYVKAPAGGLEK

-734 TLSWKLMDMASLN
+734 TLSWNLMDMASFN
-747 EKSSSWEL
+747 EKSCSWEL
-755 PKGTYQ
+755 AKGTYQ
-761 WMVGASSA
+761 WMAAASSA
-769 DVRCTVIQKVSK
+769 DVRCTVSQKVAK
-781 AQKVKVHNAMIP
+781 AQKVKVHDAMKP
-793 PYKIAQHDMVKR
+793 AYKIVQLDMVKR

>member
-1 MVYSTFRLC
+1 
-10 KINIKSVTEM
+10 M

-378 RSVLPLTANVKTIA
+378 RSALPLTANVKTIA

-456 PFSLTSLKRA
+456 PFSLTPLKRA

-497 SDRRVEEFYLKE
+497 SDRRVKEFYLKE

-769 DVRCTVIQKVSK
+769 DVRCTVTQKVSK
-781 AQKVKVHNAMIP
+781 AQKVKVYNAMIP

>member
-1 MVYSTFRLC
+1 
-10 KINIKSVTEM
+10 M
-20 RNIIRM
+20 RNVIRM
-26 VGIGV
+26 VGVGI
-31 AALCMVTPTVQA
+31 AALCMVTSTVQG
-43 QVKLNANNI
+43 QVKLNASNI
-52 DEVIGE
+52 DEVIGQ

-73 SMGDGAK
+73 SMGDDVK

-109 MSVKRDFDSRFYYA
+109 MAVKRDFDSHFYYA

-137 PNAAYQ
+137 PNAAFQ
-143 VGAALGEEVKDYG
+143 VGVALGEEVKDYG
-156 MDVLLAPGAN
+156 MDVLLAPGVN

-194 IKGVQSQGVGTCLKH
+194 INGVQSQGTGTCLKH

-270 ENILRDEWGF
+270 EYILRDEWGF

-293 AVTSM
+293 AVASM

-305 QPGQERQYKA
+305 QPGQDRQYKA
-315 ILEAVQNG
+315 ILEAVQNS
-323 TLDEAILNRNVK
+323 TLDEAVLNRNVK
-335 RILELVVKCHTFENY
+335 RILEMVVKCHTFGNY
-350 KYANETDLKAHAI
+350 KYANETNLKAHAQ

-378 RSVLPLTANVKTIA
+378 QSALPLAANIKNVA

-430 VDADLIKKY
+430 VDANLIKKY
-439 KKHLFDEQKRL
+439 KKHLADEQKRL
-450 YPNGKP
+450 YPKGRP
-456 PFSLTSLKRA
+456 PFSLTPLKRA
-466 EEFVPTSDELS
+466 EEFVPTADELA
-477 AQVKNN
+477 AQVKSN
-483 DVAIITLGRTSGEA
+483 DVAILTLGRTSGEA
-497 SDRRVEEFYLKE
+497 SDRRVEEFYLKD
-509 NESALIKQ
+509 NETALIKQ

-542 SWKNMVDAVICAFQ
+542 SWKNTVDAVICAFQ
-556 PGQEVGNCVADV
+556 PGQEVGNSVADV

-583 AIKYGDAPS
+583 AVKYGDAPS
-592 DSNFPYDYE
+592 DANFPYDYE

-614 FESKEKEEKPKE
+614 FESKEKKEEKPKE
-626 AVRNVDFTDY
+626 AVRNVDYTNY
-636 EEGIYVGYRYFETF
+636 EEGIYVGYRYFDTF
-650 DKEVSYPF
+650 GKEVSYPF

-665 TFSFEIVSSDING
+665 TFSFDVVSSGING
-678 DNCEMKV
+678 DKCEMKV
-685 AVKNTGNCAGKESVQ
+685 SVKNTGNCAGKESVQ
-700 VYVKAPAGGLEK
+700 LYVKAPAGGLEK

-734 TLSWKLMDMASLN
+734 TLSWNLMDMASFN
-747 EKSSSWEL
+747 EKSCSWEL
-755 PKGTYQ
+755 AKGTYQ
-761 WMVGASSA
+761 WMATASSA
-769 DVRCTVIQKVSK
+769 DVRCTVSQKVAK
-781 AQKVKVHNAMIP
+781 AQKVKVHDAMKP
-793 PYKIAQHDMVKR
+793 AYKIVQLDMVKR